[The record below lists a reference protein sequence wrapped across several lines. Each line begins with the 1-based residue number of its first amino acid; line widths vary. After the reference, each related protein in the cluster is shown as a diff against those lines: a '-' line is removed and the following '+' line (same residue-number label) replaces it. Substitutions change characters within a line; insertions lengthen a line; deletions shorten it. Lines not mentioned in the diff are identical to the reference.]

1 MCARTLDEGP
11 PRCQSWDHQGSAGVG
26 PVLAQFASR
35 TLLGWEGVVAEWAGA
50 DPNDKGALDFAQDA
64 VEGQACPVAFGADS
78 RRVVRNR

>member
-50 DPNDKGALDFAQDA
+50 DPKDKGALDFADYA
-64 VEGQACPVAFGADS
+64 VEGCSYGCQVVAGAGL
-78 RRVVRNR
+78 VVMSW